1 MKKIAKGVMK
11 DPLTKELLEDEKK
24 VAKKTIGRVE
34 SRTKKLVEEEKK
46 VAKKAIG
53 KASEKA
59 KKFVEK

>member
-34 SRTKKLVEEEKK
+34 SRTKKLVEEENQKHNHN
-46 VAKKAIG
+46 
-53 KASEKA
+53 SEI
-59 KKFVEK
+59 